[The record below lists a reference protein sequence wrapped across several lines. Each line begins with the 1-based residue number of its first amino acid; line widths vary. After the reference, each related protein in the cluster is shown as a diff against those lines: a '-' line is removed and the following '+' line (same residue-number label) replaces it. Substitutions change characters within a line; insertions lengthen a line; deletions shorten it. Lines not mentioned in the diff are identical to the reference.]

1 MDIVKRGDT
10 YVVVVNQEEIE
21 DIRRALSVELDRR
34 ETDFW
39 NVNEIRSTDS
49 ATFERIR
56 ERYLRAERN
65 YATVV
70 RAIRGNK

>member
-1 MDIVKRGDT
+1 MEIVKRGDT

-49 ATFERIR
+49 VTVE
-56 ERYLRAERN
+56 AERN
-65 YATVV
+65 YRIRKRYLRATVV